1 MERTICLAVL
11 PVKRLLGIE
20 MIDKSLLEEMELEL
34 NLKLWSTDWGRGVHF
49 GEGAKATLGFS
60 NSLGGLTEF
69 SKAAILTVT
78 LC

>member
-20 MIDKSLLEEMELEL
+20 MIDKSLLEEVGLEL
-34 NLKLWSTDWGRGVHF
+34 NLKQWATDWAGVHF
-49 GEGAKATLGFS
+49 GEGAKTALGFN

-69 SKAAILTVT
+69 SKAVILTVT

>member
-20 MIDKSLLEEMELEL
+20 MIDKSLLEEVGLEL
-34 NLKLWSTDWGRGVHF
+34 NLKQWATDWRQGVHF
-49 GEGAKATLGFS
+49 GEGAKTTLGFN

-69 SKAAILTVT
+69 SKAVILTVT